1 MGVQSME
8 IKQLQH
14 FARIAEIGNLTRAAN
29 VLGLTQAAL
38 SRQVAQLE
46 AELGT
51 GLFRRNGRGLVLTD
65 AGQRLLDH
73 VPVIL
78 RQIALAERAVRGT
91 AGPVQ
96 GTFALG
102 LPPSLARTVVVPLI
116 EAFRQQL
123 PEVTLR
129 TVDGL
134 SSNLVELVGVGKLD
148 CAVIYNAAPSDAAA
162 LRPLVDEEL
171 YLVSGALAARTGNVP
186 PRSMALADVTALP
199 LVTAGKMNAVHAALA
214 TALAALGL
222 TPQVVHEI
230 ENLTAILDLVRKG
243 YGFSVIPLSGV
254 HSCIG
259 DPELRLHRIC
269 RPAVRCNLSIATPAR
284 ALNDTLIERSA
295 SLVSEVV
302 RQQLQQF
309 RADVEEAVDARPEAR
324 ATPVRKSTH
333 DGVRRHP

>member
-1 MGVQSME
+1 VE

-14 FARIAEIGNLTRAAN
+14 FSRIAEIGNLTRAAS

-51 GLFRRNGRGLVLTD
+51 ELFRRNGRGLVLTE

-73 VPVIL
+73 VPMVL
-78 RQIALAERAVRGT
+78 RQVALAERAVRGR

-96 GTFALG
+96 GTLVLG

-116 EAFRQQL
+116 AAFQERL
-123 PEVTLR
+123 PEVALR

-134 SSNLVELVGVGKLD
+134 SSNLIELVGLGKLD
-148 CAVIYNAAPSDAAA
+148 CSVVYNQASSDTVE
-162 LRPLVDEEL
+162 LRLLADEDL
-171 YLVSGALAARTGNVP
+171 YLVSGSLANRASKAP
-186 PRSMALADVTALP
+186 PRSLELADVAALP
-199 LVTAGKMNAVHAALA
+199 LVTAGNANAVHATLA

-222 TPQVVHEI
+222 QPRVAHEI

-243 YGFSVIPLSGV
+243 YGYSVIPLSGV

-259 DPELRLHRIC
+259 DPELRLHRI
-269 RPAVRCNLSIATPAR
+269 RKPVLRCSLSVATPAGER
-284 ALNDTLIERSA
+284 QDALIDQGT
-295 SLVSEVV
+295 SLLREVV
-302 RQQLQQF
+302 RQQLAQF
-309 RADVEEAVDARPEAR
+309 HDDVEKAIDAYPEVAR
-324 ATPVRKSTH
+324 TPKTK
-333 DGVRRHP
+333 

>member
-1 MGVQSME
+1 ME

-14 FARIAEIGNLTRAAN
+14 FSRIAEIGNLTRAAS

-51 GLFRRNGRGLVLTD
+51 ELFRRNGRGLVLTD

-73 VPVIL
+73 VPLVL

-91 AGPVQ
+91 AEPAR
-96 GTFALG
+96 GTLVLG

-116 EAFRQQL
+116 DAFREQL

-134 SSNLVELVGVGKLD
+134 SAKLVELVGTGNLD
-148 CAVIYNAAPSDAAA
+148 CSVVYNQPPSDLAE
-162 LRPLVDEEL
+162 LRLLADEDL
-171 YLVSGALAARTGNVP
+171 YLVAGPTTNRAGKPL
-186 PRSMALADVTALP
+186 PRSLALADVATLP
-199 LVTAGKMNAVHAALA
+199 LVTAGNSNAVHAALA
-214 TALAALGL
+214 TAMSTLGL
-222 TPQVVHEI
+222 QPQVVHEI

-243 YGFSVIPLSGV
+243 YGSSVIPLSGV

-259 DPELRLHRIC
+259 DPKLRLHRI
-269 RPAVRCNLSIATPAR
+269 RKPVLRCSLSVVSPTR
-284 ALNDTLIERSA
+284 ALDDVLIKQGT
-295 SLVSEVV
+295 SLVREVV
-302 RQQLQQF
+302 RQQLVQF
-309 RADVEEAVDARPEAR
+309 REDVEKAIDA
-324 ATPVRKSTH
+324 
-333 DGVRRHP
+333 

>member
-1 MGVQSME
+1 ME

-14 FARIAEIGNLTRAAN
+14 FSRIAEVGNLTRAAS

-51 GLFRRNGRGLVLTD
+51 ELFRRNGRGLVLTE

-73 VPVIL
+73 VPIIL
-78 RQIALAERAVRGT
+78 RQIALAERAVRGN

-96 GTFALG
+96 GTLVLG

-116 EAFRQQL
+116 DAFRQQL

-134 SSNLVELVGVGKLD
+134 SANLVELVGIGKLD
-148 CAVIYNAAPSDAAA
+148 CSVVYNQPPSEAAE
-162 LRPLVDEEL
+162 LRLLADEDL
-171 YLVSGALAARTGNVP
+171 YLVSGLKTSRAGKALAHSLT
-186 PRSMALADVTALP
+186 LADVATLP
-199 LVTAGKMNAVHAALA
+199 LVTAGNSNAVHAALA
-214 TALAALGL
+214 TAMAALGL
-222 TPQVVHEI
+222 KPQVAHEI

-243 YGFSVIPLSGV
+243 YGSSVIPLSGL

-259 DPELRLHRIC
+259 DPELQLHRIRKPVLQC
-269 RPAVRCNLSIATPAR
+269 SLSVATPTR
-284 ALNDTLIERSA
+284 ALQDALIA
-295 SLVSEVV
+295 QGTSLVREVV
-302 RQQLQQF
+302 REQLTQF
-309 RADVEEAVDARPEAR
+309 HAEVEKAIGA
-324 ATPVRKSTH
+324 
-333 DGVRRHP
+333 